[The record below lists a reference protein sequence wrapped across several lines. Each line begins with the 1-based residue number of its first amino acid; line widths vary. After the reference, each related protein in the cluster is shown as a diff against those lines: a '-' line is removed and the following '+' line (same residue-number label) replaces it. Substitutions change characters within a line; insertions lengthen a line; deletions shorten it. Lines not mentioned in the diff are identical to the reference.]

1 MAERVLTDFIRALRS
16 AEVRVSTSETI
27 DATKAVAVM
36 GYDNRTRLADTLRC
50 VLAKSVEEK
59 ITFDRLFDLYFCRDR
74 RSAEEGT
81 SSEGEDDQGAASKNI
96 MELLANPSDTNF
108 SLAMEKASEEVGV
121 ETIRFS
127 TQVPYFARQMMKALG
142 VEDLESKMMDAF
154 LDKSPEGEREAQR
167 LIEGRQKV
175 QRKATEYVKRAFETF
190 GAGATERFRN
200 EILSEKRLSQMDSHD
215 LARMRRL
222 VERIAKKLIAKHSRR
237 LKRTRRG
244 VLDVRKTLRSN
255 AGYGGTPIDLRWKTK
270 KKDKPRIVAICD
282 VSGSVARVVRFFLM
296 LIYSLKEAAPDV
308 ETFAFS
314 GRLED
319 VGDTLKSQEFTP
331 AMDQIVN
338 SIGIS
343 STDYGQSLSDL
354 KTDYWNKI
362 DRRSTV
368 IVLGDGRSNY
378 GDPRSDLIAEAK
390 ERSKRLIWLCPEP
403 ESLWG
408 TGDSAILQY
417 LPHLNKI
424 VHVATVN
431 DLERVIDEVLASYA

>member
-16 AEVRVSTSETI
+16 ADVRVSTSETI
-27 DATKAVAVM
+27 DATRAVAVM
-36 GYDNRTRLADTLRC
+36 GYSNRTRLADTLRC
-50 VLAKSVEEK
+50 VLAKTVDEK
-59 ITFDRLFDLYFCRDR
+59 TTFDRLFDLYFFRDSQR
-74 RSAEEGT
+74 ENKEQEPERDHAP
-81 SSEGEDDQGAASKNI
+81 DNDAHNM
-96 MELLANPSDTNF
+96 MELIDNPSDTNF
-108 SLAMEKASEEVGV
+108 SLAMEKAGEQVGI
-121 ETIRFS
+121 ENIRFS
-127 TQVPYFARQMMKALG
+127 TQVPYYARQMMKILG
-142 VEDLESKMMDAF
+142 VGELETKMMEAF
-154 LDKSPEGEREAQR
+154 SKKTDEGEQEAQR

-175 QRKATEYVKRAFETF
+175 QSKATEYVKRAFETF
-190 GAGATERFRN
+190 GSGATERFRN

-222 VERIAKKLIAKHSRR
+222 VDRIAKKLIAKHSRR
-237 LKRTRRG
+237 LKRTQRG

-255 AGYGGTPIDLRWKTK
+255 AGYGGTPFDLRWKTK
-270 KKDKPRIVAICD
+270 KKDKPRIVAVCD

-296 LIYSLKEAAPDV
+296 LVYSLKEAAPDV

-319 VGDTLKSQEFTP
+319 VGDILKSEEFTP
-331 AMDQIVN
+331 AMDRIVN

-343 STDYGQSLSDL
+343 STDYGQSLSDM

-408 TGDSAILQY
+408 TGDSAIPQY
-417 LPHLNKI
+417 IPHLNKI

-431 DLERVIDEVLASYA
+431 DLERVIDEVLASYS

>member
-1 MAERVLTDFIRALRS
+1 MAERILTDFIRALRS
-16 AEVRVSTSETI
+16 ADVRVSTSETI
-27 DATKAVAVM
+27 DATRAVAVI
-36 GYDNRTRLADTLRC
+36 GYDDRTRLADTLRC
-50 VLAKSVEEK
+50 VLAKNVEEK
-59 ITFDRLFDLYFCRDR
+59 NTFDRLFNLYFCRNR
-74 RSAEEGT
+74 RNDEEQT
-81 SSEGEDDQGAASKNI
+81 SNESQDDQGMASQNI
-96 MELLANPSDTNF
+96 MELLDNPSDTNF
-108 SLAMEKASEEVGV
+108 SLAMEKAGEEVGI
-121 ETIRFS
+121 ENIRFS

-142 VEDLESKMMDAF
+142 VDDLESKMMEAF
-154 LDKSPEGEREAQR
+154 SNKSPEGEQEAQR

-175 QRKATEYVKRAFETF
+175 QSKATEYVKRAFETF

-222 VERIAKKLIAKHSRR
+222 VDRIAKKLIAKHSRR

-255 AGYGGTPIDLRWKTK
+255 AGYGGTPFDLRWKTK

-319 VGDTLKSQEFTP
+319 VGDTLKSEEFTP

-408 TGDSAILQY
+408 TGDSAIPQY

-431 DLERVIDEVLASYA
+431 DLERVIDEVLASYS